1 MGNTAAAH
9 GHWPCSLPAGE
20 CPMKIVQRL
29 YLKEFF
35 ILLGLLVIGLS
46 LIFSLIDLT
55 GKIQGFLP
63 GKPSPLNL
71 ILYSIYI
78 MPKFFLY
85 LLPMSVL
92 ISGMFIFSQA
102 SRRKEILAIKA
113 AGGKL
118 RSLFYPFIAA
128 GAALCIF
135 AFLTG
140 EFIVPGFTRQAIG
153 MKNYLEGDAKKMVF
167 DSGMLWLRSI
177 DGSPVRIDL
186 YHAEK
191 KMAKGVSIFVIG
203 KNILKERIV
212 ADRAYWDGKTWVL
225 EEVTISHI
233 DSGRTEKLRSLAYGN
248 LESPD
253 LFTREMKTTEEMDI
267 GELYRYMQKLKKAG
281 FRNIK
286 LAVDI
291 NSKVSFPLITIFMMM
306 LGISLALRMGS
317 SGGFL
322 SAGLGLLIS
331 LVYGFSYTFFLSM
344 GYAGILHP
352 LLAAW
357 IMPGVFSLLS
367 IYLFLTIPE

>member
-1 MGNTAAAH
+1 
-9 GHWPCSLPAGE
+9 
-20 CPMKIVQRL
+20 MKIVQRL

-55 GKIQGFLP
+55 GKMQGFLP

-71 ILYSIYI
+71 TLYAIYI

-102 SRRKEILAIKA
+102 SRRKEILAVKA

-128 GAALCIF
+128 GIALCVL
-135 AFLTG
+135 AFLVG
-140 EFIVPGFTRQAIG
+140 EFVVPGFTRQALG
-153 MKNYLEGDAKKMVF
+153 MKDYLEGNAKKVVF
-167 DSGMLWLRSI
+167 DSGMLWLRSS
-177 DGSPVRIDL
+177 DGSPVKIDV
-186 YHAEK
+186 YNTEK
-191 KMAKGVSIFVIG
+191 KVAKGISIFVIG
-203 KNILKERIV
+203 NNVLKERIA
-212 ADRAYWDGKTWVL
+212 ADRAFWDGKTWVL
-225 EEVTISHI
+225 EDVTVARI
-233 DSGRTEKLRSLAYGN
+233 DSGIIEKLPSLAYGN

-253 LFTREMKTTEEMDI
+253 LFVQGIRTTEEMDI
-267 GELYRYMQKLKKAG
+267 AELYRYMQKMKAAG

-317 SGGFL
+317 SGAFL

-331 LVYGFSYTFFLSM
+331 LIYGFSYTFFLSM

-352 LLAAW
+352 MLAAW
-357 IMPGVFSLLS
+357 IMPGAFSLLS
-367 IYLFLTIPE
+367 LYLFLTIPE

>member
-1 MGNTAAAH
+1 
-9 GHWPCSLPAGE
+9 
-20 CPMKIVQRL
+20 MKIVQRL

-35 ILLGLLVIGLS
+35 ILLGLLVVGLS

-55 GKIQGFLP
+55 GRIQGFLP

-71 ILYSIYI
+71 MLYSIYI

-92 ISGMFIFSQA
+92 ISGMFVFSQA
-102 SRRKEILAIKA
+102 SRRKEVLAIKA

-118 RSLFYPFIAA
+118 RSLFFPFIAT
-128 GAALCIF
+128 GISLCIF
-135 AFLTG
+135 AFLVG
-140 EFIVPGFTRQAIG
+140 EFVVPGLTRQAFSL
-153 MKNYLEGDAKKMVF
+153 KDYLEGNAKKVVF

-177 DGSPVRIDL
+177 DGSPVKIEL

-191 KMAKGVSIFVIG
+191 KVAKGISIFVIG
-203 KNILKERIV
+203 KNVLKERIA
-212 ADRAYWDGKTWVL
+212 ADRAFWDGKTWVL
-225 EEVTISHI
+225 EDVTISHI
-233 DSGRTEKLRSLAYGN
+233 DTGRTEKLPSLPYGN

-253 LFTREMKTTEEMDI
+253 LFVQEMKTTEEMDI
-267 GELYRYMQKLKKAG
+267 TELYRYMQKLKHAG

-291 NSKVSFPLITIFMMM
+291 NSKISFPLITIFMML
-306 LGISLALRMGS
+306 LGISLALRMGN

-331 LVYGFSYTFFLSM
+331 LIYGFSYTFFLSM

-357 IMPGVFSLLS
+357 IMPGAFSLLS
-367 IYLFLTIPE
+367 VYLFLTIPE

>member
-1 MGNTAAAH
+1 
-9 GHWPCSLPAGE
+9 
-20 CPMKIVQRL
+20 MKIIQRL
-29 YLKEFF
+29 YLKEFS

-55 GKIQGFLP
+55 DRVQGFLP

-92 ISGMFIFSQA
+92 ISSMFIFSQA
-102 SRRKEILAIKA
+102 SRRKEILAVKA
-113 AGGKL
+113 AGGRL
-118 RSLFYPFIAA
+118 RSLFYPFVAA
-128 GAALCIF
+128 GIALCIL
-135 AFLTG
+135 AFLIG
-140 EFIVPGFTRQAIG
+140 EFVVPGFTRQAMG
-153 MKNYLEGDAKKMVF
+153 MKDYLEGTAKKVVF
-167 DSGMLWLRSI
+167 DSGMLWLRST
-177 DGSPVRIDL
+177 DGSPVKIDV
-186 YHAEK
+186 YDTEK
-191 KMAKGVSIFVIG
+191 KVAKGINIFVIG
-203 KNILKERIV
+203 KNVLRERIT
-212 ADRAYWDGKTWVL
+212 ADRAFWDGKTWVL
-225 EEVTISHI
+225 ADVTIAHI
-233 DSGRTEKLRSLAYGN
+233 ESGTTEKLSSLAYGN

-253 LFTREMKTTEEMDI
+253 LFVQEMKTTEEMDI
-267 GELYRYMQKLKKAG
+267 VELYGYMQKLKNAG

-331 LVYGFSYTFFLSM
+331 LVYGFSYTIFLSM

-357 IMPGVFSLLS
+357 IMPGAFSLLS
-367 IYLFLTIPE
+367 AYLFLTIPE

>member
-1 MGNTAAAH
+1 
-9 GHWPCSLPAGE
+9 
-20 CPMKIVQRL
+20 MKIVQRL

-46 LIFSLIDLT
+46 LIFSLVDLT
-55 GKIQGFLP
+55 GRIQGFLP

-71 ILYSIYI
+71 TLYSIYI

-92 ISGMFIFSQA
+92 ISSMFIFSQA
-102 SRRKEILAIKA
+102 SRRKEILAVKA

-118 RSLFYPFIAA
+118 RSLFHPFLAA
-128 GAALCIF
+128 GIALCIL
-135 AFLTG
+135 AFLIG
-140 EFIVPGFTRQAIG
+140 EFVVPGFTRQAIAL
-153 MKNYLEGDAKKMVF
+153 KDYLEGSEKKVVF

-177 DGSPVRIDL
+177 DGSPVKIDV
-186 YHAEK
+186 YHSEK
-191 KMAKGVSIFVIG
+191 KMAKGISIFVIG
-203 KNILKERIV
+203 KNILKERIT
-212 ADRAYWDGKTWVL
+212 ADRAFWDGKTWVL
-225 EEVTISHI
+225 EDVTIAHI
-233 DSGRTEKLRSLAYGN
+233 DSGRIERLPSLAYGN

-253 LFTREMKTTEEMDI
+253 LFAQEMRTTEEMDI
-267 GELYRYMQKLKKAG
+267 AELYRYMQKLKNAG

-306 LGISLALRMGS
+306 LGISLALRMG
-317 SGGFL
+317 GRGAFL

-367 IYLFLTIPE
+367 VYLFLTIPE